1 MGYNLTC
8 HHNISEFSY
17 ATGWEGKEDGKACVT
32 KPDNNFVWNNF
43 LPNFN
48 FLKTDLF
55 IKDQKTLKLSDNHN
69 KKCLSHTSVLPSSS
83 SCLPQVA

>member
-1 MGYNLTC
+1 MLNYLIRFKWAAINLTC
-8 HHNISEFSY
+8 HHIISEFSY

-32 KPDNNFVWNNF
+32 KPDNNFVRNNF

-55 IKDQKTLKLSDNHN
+55 IKDQKTLKLSDNHDKTCN
-69 KKCLSHTSVLPSSS
+69 
-83 SCLPQVA
+83 